1 MFPICDELVD
11 LENMAVGN
19 AASLV
24 FVPDDFSQRFEV
36 IQGDLAELRPFH
48 FGFKTR
54 LQFPLSGMPYR
65 SH

>member
-1 MFPICDELVD
+1 MFSICDELVD

-19 AASLV
+19 TASLV

-48 FGFKTR
+48 FGFQTR
-54 LQFPLSGMPYR
+54 LQFPLSRMSYR